1 MSRRAEALCV
11 VLAATA
17 FALTAHRAS
26 RATSATFDEPLH
38 LLAARLAA
46 RGELRLNPEH
56 PALAKRVV
64 GLALELGPATET
76 DERIVERARTW
87 IGQPSEGWPVAIEHL
102 DRNRSTARAQ
112 LDRGRAAIALLGALA
127 VVATWWAARTAFG
140 ALPACVALAACASE
154 PNLLA
159 HAGVVTYDVPALAFV
174 AVTLAGAA
182 RLARPLP
189 HASEHAATRPAR
201 ADLALCGLG
210 LGLALAAKHTSL
222 ALAPVV
228 VVWVAW
234 RHRAGAALAVTALAA
249 AVVVLVH
256 GGPSA
261 YLDGARMMLDGS
273 AFRPSGAYLLGAVHE
288 RAPWTYHLVVLA
300 TKLHPAFLALGL
312 AGAWAARRT
321 SPLVRLAVALA
332 TAQIA
337 LATASGAGL
346 GVRYVLVAVPAL
358 ALGAAAFAARSR
370 RSLALAALAVTLQV
384 VDTGVRFPRYLD
396 YFGPHCRAAGEAGS
410 IALDSNLDWGQDL
423 PALARWQ
430 EAHPAYGRVY
440 LAYCGTADA
449 RSYGVRVHGL
459 PGFGGY
465 DLAGIAPADEDAG
478 TGPRV
483 GLAVSANHAHGYL
496 TPPGSFDV
504 VQTATPIA
512 RAGSIWIYDA
522 TDDPA
527 LAAFPARA
535 LAVRGDPRAER
546 ELVRLLAH
554 PHGLE
559 RARELALQLA
569 RGADRRDLA
578 RDVVARLLASPAAR
592 GLTSD
597 ERAAL
602 AGLYR

>member
-1 MSRRAEALCV
+1 M
-11 VLAATA
+11 LAATA

-56 PALAKRVV
+56 PALAKRLV

-76 DERIVERARTW
+76 DERIVERAGAW
-87 IGQPSEGWPVAIEHL
+87 VGQPSEGWPVAIEHL
-102 DRNRSTARAQ
+102 DRNRISARAQ
-112 LDRGRAAIALLGALA
+112 LDRARGVIALFGTLA
-127 VVATWWAARTAFG
+127 VLATWWAARTAFG
-140 ALPACVALAACASE
+140 PLPACVSLAICASE

-159 HAGVVTYDVPALAFV
+159 HAGVVTYDVPALAGV
-174 AVTLAGAA
+174 AVALAGAA

-189 HASEHAATRPAR
+189 HPAGEHAARRPAR

-210 LGLALAAKHTSL
+210 LGLALAAKHSSL
-222 ALAPVV
+222 ALAPVL

-234 RHRAGAALAVTALAA
+234 RHRTGAALSVTALAA
-249 AVVVLVH
+249 AVVLLVH
-256 GGPSA
+256 GGPRA
-261 YLDGARMMLDGS
+261 YTDGARMMLDGS

-300 TKLHPAFLALGL
+300 TKVHPAFLALGL
-312 AGAWAARRT
+312 AGAWAARRS
-321 SPLVRLAVALA
+321 SPLVRLAVVLA

-358 ALGAAAFAARSR
+358 ALGIAAFAARSR
-370 RSLALAALAVTLQV
+370 RALAVAALAVTLQA

-423 PALARWQ
+423 PTLARWQ

-449 RSYGVRVHGL
+449 RSYGARVHVL

-546 ELVRLLAH
+546 ELARLLAH
-554 PHGLE
+554 PQGLE

-569 RGADRRDLA
+569 RGAGRRDLA

-592 GLTSD
+592 GLSSD